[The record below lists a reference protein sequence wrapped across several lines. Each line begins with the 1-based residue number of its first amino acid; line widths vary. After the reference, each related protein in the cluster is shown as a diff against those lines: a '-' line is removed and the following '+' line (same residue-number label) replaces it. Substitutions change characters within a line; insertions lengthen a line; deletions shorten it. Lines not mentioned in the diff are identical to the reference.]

1 MKQPELLRP
10 SRALACT
17 LSCTRSGALFCALL
31 LLGGCAIGPNY
42 EQPDVELPESFVN
55 DEDVDSPE
63 GVSVAGLWGSLGD
76 RELKRLI
83 DLALANNTTIAQALA
98 TLNET
103 RALSNL
109 AVYSLLP
116 TVDINAD
123 FERSRQS
130 SGDPFAFE
138 GQGIVERYR
147 AGFDASWEIDV
158 FGSLRRQSQRIRYLV
173 EADEASLYAVEIAI
187 IAEVAQ
193 TYYQWQG
200 ETLRLELLRLNI
212 DNQANNVRILEASL
226 DAGRGTALDVARARA
241 VERSLTATLPTAEAR
256 VTRAEQRLAVLTR
269 VPVATLR
276 AELEKP
282 ERMPTLPSLVAV
294 GQPVDWLARRPD
306 VRAAERRLA
315 AATAEIGVET
325 AEFYPKLNFI
335 GDFGWTGT
343 TSSAIGDAEAERWR
357 VAPAIS
363 WRLLDF
369 GRIRQRVAAAEARA
383 AGALAAFDETW
394 LIAIEETENALA
406 NYRASTERVARLE
419 EAVREGTEAA
429 RLAQLRYEV
438 GADDYLSVLDAD
450 RTRIDLDDQL
460 AQALTDRA
468 TALAALYKALG
479 GDFATARAALD

>member
-1 MKQPELLRP
+1 MKRPEFLY
-10 SRALACT
+10 
-17 LSCTRSGALFCALL
+17 CALL
-31 LLGGCAIGPNY
+31 LLGACAVGPDY
-42 EQPDVELPESFVN
+42 EQPDVPLPESFVN
-55 DEDVDSPE
+55 GADLAGAE
-63 GVSVAGLWGSLGD
+63 GASIAGLWGSLGD
-76 RELKRLI
+76 ADLIRLI

-109 AVYSLLP
+109 AIYSLLP

-130 SGDPFAFE
+130 GSDPFAFE
-138 GQGIVERYR
+138 GQGVVERYR
-147 AGFDASWEIDV
+147 AGFDTSWEVDV
-158 FGSLRRQSQRIRYLV
+158 FGKLRRQSQRIRYLV
-173 EADEASLYAVEIAI
+173 QADEASLYAVEIAI

-200 ETLRLELLRLNI
+200 ERSRLELLELNVE
-212 DNQANNVRILEASL
+212 NQSDKVRILEASL
-226 DAGRGTALDVARARA
+226 EAGRGTALDVARARA
-241 VERSLTATLPTAEAR
+241 VERSLAASLPAAEAR
-256 VTRAEQRLAVLTR
+256 LTRAEQRLSVLTR
-269 VPVATLR
+269 VPAATLR
-276 AELEKP
+276 AELDKT
-282 ERMPTLPSLVAV
+282 ERMPGLPSLVAV
-294 GQPVDWLARRPD
+294 GQPAEWLARRPD

-325 AEFYPKLNFI
+325 AEFYPRLNLI

-343 TSSAIGDAEAERWR
+343 ASSAIGDSEAERWR

-363 WRLLDF
+363 WRILDF

-394 LIAIEETENALA
+394 LTAIEETENALA

-419 EAVREGTEAA
+419 EAVREGAEAA
-429 RLAQLRYEV
+429 RLAQLRHDA

-479 GDFATARAALD
+479 GDFAAARRYE